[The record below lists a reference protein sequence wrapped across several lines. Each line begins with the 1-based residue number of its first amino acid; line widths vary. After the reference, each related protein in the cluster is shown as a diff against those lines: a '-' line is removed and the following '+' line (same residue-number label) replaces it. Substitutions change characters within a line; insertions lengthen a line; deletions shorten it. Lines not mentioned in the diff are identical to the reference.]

1 MIRYFCSVADTGVW
15 GTTGY
20 AYFDA
25 LRQIGRPIRVIPIEM
40 VLRQLPHV
48 DVGVGRWAAWSGA
61 FTTEVSEPFIN
72 VVCGDDGPL
81 GRLYTVGGLIKNVAI
96 TMVLSKEP
104 TSYEVSS
111 LVHYD
116 SVIAVTIEDAAAL
129 GARGVPAVCVPPEPD
144 ALGRLLKGLL

>member
-1 MIRYFCSVADTGVW
+1 MMIRYFCSVADTGIW

-40 VLRQLPHV
+40 VLRQRPHV
-48 DVGVGRWAAWSGA
+48 DVGVGRWSAWPEV
-61 FTTEVSEPFIN
+61 FTTEVNEPFFN

-96 TMVLSKEP
+96 TASSLVLSTRP
-104 TSYEVSS
+104 SS

-116 SVIAVTIEDAAAL
+116 SVIAVTIEDAALL